1 MKKDFLKWILIT
13 VLLLSIFALLATAKS
28 SLPTPTIANYTTQP
42 KILTP
47 EFGIMMATFLAVLV
61 ALFGESFREWHK
73 RPKISLRFD
82 KKSDRC
88 FKKAG
93 VVEDLLRFESKLK
106 GSYNTERCFYRLEIE
121 NKGGRAKNV
130 KVKIDLLDSKEKE
143 IQYFEPS
150 TLRWISGREYEDLT
164 KGEVNYVNI
173 CSQIV
178 RVVSPKNIDA
188 RKLENL
194 LRIELSDLTYLQSPA
209 SYLGY
214 ERGRYDLPLDNYIF
228 KIVVC
233 GDNFKSI
240 PKKFKF
246 TKPLTHGQTGDLIL
260 LNQSYK

>member
-13 VLLLSIFALLATAKS
+13 VLLLSIFALLAIAQS
-28 SLPTPTIANYTTQP
+28 SSHTPTIANYTIQP
-42 KILTP
+42 KSLTP

-61 ALFGESFREWHK
+61 ALFGETFREWRK

-93 VVEDLLRFESKLK
+93 VVEDSLLFESKLK
-106 GSYNTERCFYRLEIE
+106 GSYATERCFYRLEIE
-121 NKGGRAKNV
+121 NKGGLAKNV
-130 KVKIDLLDSKEKE
+130 KVKIDILDSKEKE

-164 KGEVNYVNI
+164 REEVNYVTI

-178 RVVSPKNIDA
+178 SVLGPKNIDA
-188 RKLENL
+188 RKLESP
-194 LRIELSDLTYLQSPA
+194 LRIEVFDTSFIQIQA
-209 SYLGY
+209 SGAYGY
-214 ERGRYDLPLDNYIF
+214 ERGRIDLPLDNYIF
-228 KIVVC
+228 KTVVC
-233 GDNFKSI
+233 GDNFKPI

-246 TKPLTHGQTGDLIL
+246 TKPLTYGQTGDLIL
-260 LNQSYK
+260 LN